1 MKIFD
6 FLCAPKCNYTSD
18 SDTKGFISQIDV
30 LTQDTDLSAY
40 DVFMLG
46 VQEKEHANKIIASD
60 SIRLQFLNFSET
72 SKKNKILDLG
82 NIIQGKTFQD
92 TVWAIK
98 STISKLHAFSTP
110 IIVLGATND
119 YFIPFTIK
127 VLEEETYPV
136 VTEINSKI
144 NYYSNVENTQ
154 NYLQVLLENVPELRI
169 IHLAHQLFYTNKD
182 AYEWFEQKYFPIYR
196 LAEIRD
202 LLQIEPLIRD
212 SHLIN
217 FNLSSIRYSDNP
229 GCDFALPS
237 GLFSEQA
244 SQIAWYSGFSDKMK
258 LFFLTGFSCKNDVRN
273 VSAFLSA
280 QLVWHV
286 IDGISQRK
294 HDIPI
299 MENENFSV
307 FYLKNNYLNHDM
319 VFYQSKMSKAM
330 WVEVPSSVEKKRIVP
345 CSVADYE
352 SALKNE
358 IPNDWLLEFNRIF
371 NKII

>member
-1 MKIFD
+1 MKISD
-6 FLCAPKCNYTSD
+6 FLSAPECDYTHN
-18 SDTKGFISQIDV
+18 SDTKNFISQIDV
-30 LTQDTDLSAY
+30 LSQDTDLSVY
-40 DVFMLG
+40 DVFILG
-46 VQEKEHANKIIASD
+46 VQDATQANKNSTSD
-60 SIRLQFLNFSET
+60 SIRQQFFNFFET
-72 SKKNKILDLG
+72 SKKNRILDLG
-82 NIIQGKTFQD
+82 NVIQGKTFQD
-92 TVWAIK
+92 TIYAIK
-98 STISKLHAFSTP
+98 SIISKLHTFSTP

-119 YFIPFTIK
+119 CFMPFSIEI
-127 VLEEETYPV
+127 LEKEIFPV

-144 NYYSNVENTQ
+144 DCHLDVENTQ
-154 NYLQVLLENVPELRI
+154 NYLQLLLKSTPNLRI
-169 IHLAHQLFYTNKD
+169 IHLAHQLFCTNKNT
-182 AYEWFEQKYFPIYR
+182 YEWFVQKYFPVYR

-212 SHLIN
+212 SHVIN

-229 GCDFALPS
+229 GCDSALPS

-244 SQIAWYSGFSDKMK
+244 SQMAWYSGFSDKMK
-258 LFFLTGFSCKNDVRN
+258 LFFLTGFSCENDVRN

-280 QLVWHV
+280 QLIWHV

-294 HDIPI
+294 HDILI
-299 MENENFSV
+299 MENENYSV

-319 VFYQSKMSKAM
+319 VFYQSKMSKTM
-330 WVEVPSSVEKKRIVP
+330 WVEVPSSAEKKRIVP

-371 NKII
+371 NKIV